1 MERQSLVADENVNG
15 DIVTFDLFHLRFQ
28 NCISF
33 KVSELYFL
41 SNNYSV
47 ETFCETF

>member
-1 MERQSLVADENVNG
+1 MERQSLVADENVDG

-33 KVSELYFL
+33 KVSELYFI
-41 SNNYSV
+41 
-47 ETFCETF
+47 